1 MTIQRALI
9 AGILSIGAMFSPT
22 ISTAESGEKFDAE
35 MCGGFLTRDQM
46 IGNYILSSNVGTM
59 SSQGY
64 TMPMPAFTSSVTIFA
79 IDGRLGMVS
88 DDGHL
93 NLDLGLPNVQDNLP
107 MLDAMGQ
114 NWLKSKDHK
123 LPSIEDVELALGCK
137 SGQKIPVFVGEGTV
151 LSEDNISGP
160 AKMNLYVH
168 GNGDDGVFASGL
180 LIVRWPDI
188 VMRLMVSLDPVQ

>member
-9 AGILSIGAMFSPT
+9 AGILSIGAMVSPN

-59 SSQGY
+59 SSRGY

-123 LPSIEDVELALGCK
+123 LPSIEDVELALGCE
-137 SGQKIPVFVGEGTV
+137 SGQKIPVFAGEGTV
-151 LSEDNISGP
+151 LSEDNITGP

-168 GNGDDGVFASGL
+168 GNGDDGIFASGL

-188 VMRLMVSLDPVQ
+188 VMRLMVSLEPVQ

>member
-1 MTIQRALI
+1 MTIQRAFM
-9 AGILSIGAMFSPT
+9 AGILSIGTMFSPN

-114 NWLKSKDHK
+114 NWLKSKDRK
-123 LPSIEDVELALGCK
+123 LPSIEDVELALGCE
-137 SGQKIPVFVGEGTV
+137 SGQKIPVFAGEGTV
-151 LSEDNISGP
+151 LSEDNKTGP

-168 GNGDDGVFASGL
+168 GNGGDGIFASGL

-188 VMRLMVSLDPVQ
+188 VMRL

>member
-1 MTIQRALI
+1 MTIQRAFM
-9 AGILSIGAMFSPT
+9 AGILSIGTMFSPN

-151 LSEDNISGP
+151 LSEDNITGP

-180 LIVRWPDI
+180 LIVRWPEI
-188 VMRLMVSLDPVQ
+188 VMRLMVSLEPVQ

>member
-114 NWLKSKDHK
+114 NWLKSKDRK
-123 LPSIEDVELALGCK
+123 LPSIEDVELALGCE
-137 SGQKIPVFVGEGTV
+137 SGQKIPVFAGEGTV
-151 LSEDNISGP
+151 LSEDNITGP

-168 GNGDDGVFASGL
+168 GNGDDGIFASGL

-188 VMRLMVSLDPVQ
+188 VMRLMVSLEPVQ

>member
-1 MTIQRALI
+1 MTIQRAFM
-9 AGILSIGAMFSPT
+9 AGILSIGTMFSPN

-188 VMRLMVSLDPVQ
+188 VMRLMVSLEPVQ

>member
-1 MTIQRALI
+1 MIFYRTLI
-9 AGILSIGAMFSPT
+9 VGFISIGTMFSPN
-22 ISTAESGEKFDAE
+22 ILTAETGEKFDTE
-35 MCGGFLTRDQM
+35 MCGGFLTSDQM

-64 TMPMPAFTSSVTIFA
+64 TMPMPAFTSKVTIFS
-79 IDGRLGMVS
+79 IDDRLGMVS

-123 LPSIEDVELALGCK
+123 LPSIEDVELALGCEN
-137 SGQKIPVFVGEGTV
+137 GLKIPVFAGEGTV
-151 LSEDNISGP
+151 LSEDNKLGP
-160 AKMNLYVH
+160 AKMNLYIH
-168 GNGDDGVFASGL
+168 GNGNDGIYASGL
-180 LIVRWPDI
+180 LIVSWPEI

>member
-1 MTIQRALI
+1 MTIQRAFM
-9 AGILSIGAMFSPT
+9 AGILSIGTMFSPN